1 LNRADDGAG
10 GANTG
15 YPLTVTMRT
24 IARCFLLFGLV
35 AAVPRVAAAQATL
48 AGEVKDTTG
57 AVLPGVTVEAAS
69 PALVEKVRAA
79 VTDGSGRYRIE
90 SLPPGSY
97 TVTFS
102 LTGFAPVTR
111 EDLMV
116 SGSGVITVDVELT
129 VGGLA
134 ETITVTPRRR
144 DESSLDVPGA
154 INAFTA
160 ADIKTAGIDRPQDFV
175 ALTPNMSLVQ
185 TQNQGTSFVTVR
197 GISQARNSEPS
208 VAVLI
213 DGVQMANPSQFNQ
226 ELFDIDTIQVLKG
239 PQGALYGRNAIGGAI
254 IINTRR
260 PGDVFQG
267 NVTVGADSGPGL
279 NVRGSMSGPISD
291 TFKYMATASYLDTQ
305 GYIRNAFLNENA
317 DPFQDVSGRLRF
329 VWEPS
334 NELSA
339 DVRVYASAV
348 RTQALY
354 FNITESVNDTSLP
367 VRVNNAGVN
376 ERNMFGTSLKLDYA
390 TPLGTLTSI
399 TAYDR
404 FNELLTG
411 DQFDFLPIPE
421 SVLFQFF
428 GSDQAQHQFLE
439 VNALSEAL
447 QFASPAT
454 KRVRWIAG
462 AYLISTDR
470 FISTGNVFDL
480 GTGEVPEVKRDPLPL
495 FNPQFTFLADTQD
508 NFAWAVFGNV
518 DVDLTDK
525 LELSMSL
532 RYDRDDRTNITET
545 PAEFIPAPLVGIA
558 FPGQVRTHTW
568 DDVQPKV
575 TLRHKPTRDSTLYVG
590 YSRGF
595 RSGGFNQTGVGAAG
609 IPGVNDLFDAE
620 TADTYEGGAKAEFLD
635 RRVGANVS
643 VFHTQAKGSYF
654 FVFDPNTSTQNLGNL
669 DRVNYTGAEFEVRGR
684 ILDGFDGYVGVGFT
698 DSEIKESRRAAS
710 DVGNE
715 APLVSRYTTNVGLQY
730 RHSLFSELSAFV
742 RSDIEVI
749 GPTWFYP
756 DNFTE
761 RDAVTLLN
769 LRVGVDG
776 TSWSATVWAK
786 NLTDTTYNAE
796 WSPGPMFFPNP
807 GYTNN
812 FVFKAMPRRWG
823 VDLNYRF

>member
-1 LNRADDGAG
+1 
-10 GANTG
+10 
-15 YPLTVTMRT
+15 MRT

-35 AAVPRVAAAQATL
+35 AAVPRVAAGQAIL

-69 PALVEKVRAA
+69 PALTEKVRTA

-90 SLPPGSY
+90 SLPPGTY

-102 LTGFAPVTR
+102 LTGFAPVQR
-111 EDLMV
+111 QDLVV
-116 SGSGVITVDVELT
+116 SGSAVTTVDVELT
-129 VGGLA
+129 VGGMA

-144 DESSLDVPGA
+144 DEASLDVPGA
-154 INAFTA
+154 INAFTQ

-254 IINTRR
+254 IINTKN
-260 PGDVFQG
+260 PGDVFHG
-267 NVTVGADSGPGL
+267 NVTLGSDSGPGIT
-279 NVRGSMSGPISD
+279 VRGGMGGPISD
-291 TFKYMATASYLDTQ
+291 KLKYIASASFLDTK
-305 GYIRNAFLNENA
+305 GYIRNVFLNEDA
-317 DPFQDVSGRLRF
+317 DPFRDVSGRLRLL
-329 VWEPS
+329 WEPS

-339 DVRVYASAV
+339 DVRVYASGV

-367 VRVNNAGVN
+367 VRVNNEGVN
-376 ERNMFGTSLKLDYA
+376 ERNLFGTSLKLDYVK
-390 TPLGTLTSI
+390 PQGTLTSI

-404 FNELLTG
+404 LNEILTG

-421 SVLFQFF
+421 SVLFKFF

-439 VNALSEAL
+439 VNAVSEAL

-454 KRVRWIAG
+454 KRVRYIVG

-480 GTGEVPEVKRDPLPL
+480 GTGEVPEVRRDPLPL
-495 FNPQFTFLADTQD
+495 FNPQFTFLADSQD

-518 DVDLTDK
+518 DVNLTDK
-525 LELSMSL
+525 LELSTAL
-532 RYDRDDRTNITET
+532 RYDRDHRKNTTET
-545 PAEFIPAPLVGIA
+545 PAEFIPAPLVGTA

-568 DDVQPKV
+568 DDLQPKV
-575 TLRHKPTRDSTLYVG
+575 TLRHKPTPDSTLYIG

-609 IPGVNDLFDAE
+609 IAGVNDLFDAE
-620 TADTYEGGAKAEFLD
+620 TANTYEGGAKAEFLD

-643 VFHTQAKGSYF
+643 VYHTQAKGSYF

-684 ILDGFDGYVGVGFT
+684 ILEGFDGYVGVGFT
-698 DSEIKESRRAAS
+698 DSDIKESRRAAS
-710 DVGNE
+710 DVGKE

-730 RHSLFSELSAFV
+730 RHSLRSELSAFV

-761 RDAVTLLN
+761 RDPVTVWN
-769 LRVGVDG
+769 LRLGVDSR
-776 TSWSATVWAK
+776 SWSATVWAK

-812 FVFKAMPRRWG
+812 FVFKALPRRWG

>member
-1 LNRADDGAG
+1 
-10 GANTG
+10 
-15 YPLTVTMRT
+15 MRT

-35 AAVPRVAAAQATL
+35 AVVPRVAAAQATL
-48 AGEVKDTTG
+48 AGEVKDTFG

-69 PALVEKVRAA
+69 PALLEKVRTA
-79 VTDGSGRYRIE
+79 VTDASGHYRIE

-97 TVTFS
+97 TATFS
-102 LTGFAPVTR
+102 LTGFAPVKR
-111 EDLMV
+111 EDLIV

-129 VGGLA
+129 VGGVT
-134 ETITVTPRRR
+134 ETVTVTARRR
-144 DESSLDVPGA
+144 DESSLDVPVA

-160 ADIKTAGIDRPQDFV
+160 ADIKAAGIDRPQDFI

-213 DGVQMANPSQFNQ
+213 DGVQMANSSQFNQ
-226 ELFDIDTIQVLKG
+226 ELFDIDSIQVLKG

-254 IINTRR
+254 IINTKK
-260 PGDVFQG
+260 PSDVFEG
-267 NVTVGADSGPGL
+267 NVTVGSDSGPGIK
-279 NVRGSMSGPISD
+279 VRGSMSGPISN
-291 TFKYMATASYLDTQ
+291 TLKYRATASFFDTK
-305 GYIRNAFLNENA
+305 GYIPNAFLHENA
-317 DPFQDVSGRLRF
+317 DPFRDVSGRLRL

-334 NELSA
+334 KELSA
-339 DVRVYASAV
+339 DVRVYASRV

-376 ERNMFGTSLKLDYA
+376 QRNMFGTSIKLDYVR
-390 TPLGTLTSI
+390 PLGTLTSI

-411 DQFDFLPIPE
+411 DQFNVLPIQE
-421 SVLFQFF
+421 SVLFRFF
-428 GSDQAQHQFLE
+428 GQDQAQHQLLN
-439 VNALSEAL
+439 VNAVSEEL
-447 QFASPAT
+447 HFASPAK
-454 KRVRWIAG
+454 KRVRWIVG
-462 AYLISTDR
+462 AYAISTDR
-470 FISTGNVFDL
+470 FISTGNVLDL
-480 GTGEVPEVKRDPLPL
+480 GTGVVPEVRWNPLPL
-495 FNPQFTFLADTQD
+495 FNPQVTYLADAQD
-508 NFAWAVFGNV
+508 NFAWAMFGNV

-525 LELSMSL
+525 LELSTAL
-532 RYDRDDRTNITET
+532 RYDSDHRENTTKT

-568 DDVQPKV
+568 DDLQPKV
-575 TLRHKPTRDSTLYVG
+575 TLRHKPTRDSTLYIG

-609 IPGVNDLFDAE
+609 IAGVSDLFDAE
-620 TADTYEGGAKAEFLD
+620 TADTYEAGAKAEFLD
-635 RRVGANVS
+635 RRVGANLS
-643 VFHTQAKGSYF
+643 VYHTRAKGSYF

-669 DRVNYTGAEFEVRGR
+669 DRVDYRGAEFEVRGR
-684 ILDGFDGYVGVGFT
+684 ILEGFDGYVGLGFT
-698 DSEIKESRRAAS
+698 DSDIKESRRAAS
-710 DVGNE
+710 DVGKQ
-715 APLVSRYTTNVGLQY
+715 APLVSKYTANVGLQY
-730 RHSLFSELSAFV
+730 RHPLRSELSAFV
-742 RSDIEVI
+742 RSDVQVT

-756 DNFTE
+756 DNFTV
-761 RDAVTLLN
+761 RDPVTLLDMR
-769 LRVGVDG
+769 LGIDG
-776 TSWSATVWAK
+776 KSWSATLWAK
-786 NLTDTTYNAE
+786 NLTDKRYNAE

>member
-1 LNRADDGAG
+1 
-10 GANTG
+10 
-15 YPLTVTMRT
+15 MRT
-24 IARCFLLFGLV
+24 VARCFLLFGLV
-35 AAVPRVAAAQATL
+35 AALPRAAAAQAIL

-69 PALVEKVRAA
+69 PALTEKARTA
-79 VTDGSGRYRIE
+79 VTDGGGRYRIE

-102 LTGFAPVTR
+102 LSGFAPLKR
-111 EDLMV
+111 EGLMV
-116 SGSGVITVDVELT
+116 SGSGVTTVDVALT

-134 ETITVTPRRR
+134 QAVTVTARRR
-144 DESSLDVPGA
+144 DELSLDVPVA
-154 INAFTA
+154 VNTFTA
-160 ADIKTAGIDRPQDFV
+160 DVIEAAGIDRPQDFI

-254 IINTRR
+254 IINTKK
-260 PGDVFQG
+260 PSDVLAG
-267 NVTVGADSGPGL
+267 NVSLGSDSGPGIT
-279 NVRGSMSGPISD
+279 VRGGVSGPISD
-291 TFKYMATASYLDTQ
+291 KLKYIASGSFLDTK
-305 GYIRNAFLNENA
+305 GYIRNVFLNEDA
-317 DPFQDVSGRLRF
+317 DPFKDVSGRLRLL
-329 VWEPS
+329 WEPS
-334 NELSA
+334 KELSA
-339 DVRVYASAV
+339 DVRVYASGV

-376 ERNMFGTSLKLDYA
+376 ERNLFGTSLKLDYVK
-390 TPLGTLTSI
+390 PLGTLTSI

-404 FNELLTG
+404 FNEILTG

-421 SVLFQFF
+421 SVLFNFF
-428 GSDQAQHQFLE
+428 GSDQAQHQFLD
-439 VNALSEAL
+439 VNAVSEAL

-454 KRVRWIAG
+454 KRVRWIVG
-462 AYLISTDR
+462 AYMIGTDR

-480 GTGEVPEVKRDPLPL
+480 GTGEVPEVRRDPLPL
-495 FNPQFTFLADTQD
+495 FNPQFTFLADSQD
-508 NFAWAVFGNV
+508 NFAWAAFGNV
-518 DVDLTDK
+518 DVNLTDK
-525 LELSMSL
+525 LELSTSL
-532 RYDRDDRTNITET
+532 RYDRDHRKNTTET
-545 PAEFIPAPLVGIA
+545 PAEFIPAPLVGTA
-558 FPGQVRTHTW
+558 FPGQVREHTW
-568 DDVQPKV
+568 DDWQPKV

-609 IPGVNDLFDAE
+609 IAGVNDLFDAE
-620 TADTYEGGAKAEFLD
+620 TADTYEGGVKAEFLNQ
-635 RRVGANVS
+635 RVGTNFS
-643 VFHTQAKGSYF
+643 IFHTRAKGSYF

-669 DRVNYTGAEFEVRGR
+669 DRVNYTGAEVEVQGR
-684 ILDGFDGYVGVGFT
+684 ILEGFDGYIGLGFT
-698 DSEIKESRRAAS
+698 DSDIKESRRAAS

-730 RHSLFSELSAFV
+730 RHSLRSELSAFV

-761 RDAVTLLN
+761 RDPVTLLN
-769 LRVGVDG
+769 LRLGVEG
-776 TSWSATVWAK
+776 KSWSATVWAK

-812 FVFKAMPRRWG
+812 FVFKALPRRWG

>member
-1 LNRADDGAG
+1 
-10 GANTG
+10 
-15 YPLTVTMRT
+15 V
-24 IARCFLLFGLV
+24 V
-35 AAVPRVAAAQATL
+35 
-48 AGEVKDTTG
+48 
-57 AVLPGVTVEAAS
+57 
-69 PALVEKVRAA
+69 
-79 VTDGSGRYRIE
+79 
-90 SLPPGSY
+90 
-97 TVTFS
+97 
-102 LTGFAPVTR
+102 
-111 EDLMV
+111 
-116 SGSGVITVDVELT
+116 
-129 VGGLA
+129 
-134 ETITVTPRRR
+134 
-144 DESSLDVPGA
+144 
-154 INAFTA
+154 NAFTA

-254 IINTRR
+254 IINTKK
-260 PGDVFQG
+260 PSDVFHG
-267 NVTVGADSGPGL
+267 NVTLGGDSGPGV
-279 NVRGSMSGPISD
+279 NVRGNMSGPLSKTLKYIASGSFFD
-291 TFKYMATASYLDTQ
+291 TK
-305 GYIRNAFLNENA
+305 GYIRNVFLNENA
-317 DPFQDVSGRLRF
+317 DPFRDVSGRLRL

-334 NELSA
+334 KELSA
-339 DVRVYASAV
+339 DVRVYASGV

-376 ERNMFGTSLKLDYA
+376 DRNMFGTSLKLDYVK
-390 TPLGTLTSI
+390 PLGTLTSI

-411 DQFDFLPIPE
+411 DQFNFLPIPE
-421 SVLFQFF
+421 SVLFKFF
-428 GSDQAQHQFLE
+428 GTDQAQHQYLS
-439 VNALSEAL
+439 VNAVSEAL

-454 KRVRWIAG
+454 KRVRWITG
-462 AYLISTDR
+462 AYLIGTDR

-480 GTGEVPEVKRDPLPL
+480 GTGEVPEVKRQPLPL
-495 FNPQFTFLADTQD
+495 FNPQFTYLADSQN

-518 DVDLTDK
+518 DVNLTDK
-525 LELSMSL
+525 LELSTSL
-532 RYDRDDRTNITET
+532 RYDRDHRKNTTET

-558 FPGQVRTHTW
+558 LPGQVRTHTW
-568 DDVQPKV
+568 DDWQPKV

-609 IPGVNDLFDAE
+609 IAGVNDLFDAE
-620 TADTYEGGAKAEFLD
+620 TANTYEGGAKAEFLD

-643 VFHTQAKGSYF
+643 VYYTQAKGSYF

-669 DRVNYTGAEFEVRGR
+669 DRVNYSGAEFEVRGR
-684 ILDGFDGYVGVGFT
+684 ILEGFDGYVGVGFT
-698 DSEIKESRRAAS
+698 DSDIKESRRAAS
-710 DVGNE
+710 DVGKQ
-715 APLVSRYTTNVGLQY
+715 APLVSKYTTNVGLQY
-730 RHSLFSELSAFV
+730 RHALLSELSAFV
-742 RSDIEVI
+742 RSDVEVI

-761 RDAVTLLN
+761 RDPVTLLN
-769 LRVGVDG
+769 VRLGVDSR
-776 TSWSATVWAK
+776 SWSATVWAK
-786 NLTDTTYNAE
+786 NLTDRKYNAE

>member
-1 LNRADDGAG
+1 MKAATNHQE
-10 GANTG
+10 
-15 YPLTVTMRT
+15 VSMRT

-35 AAVPRVAAAQATL
+35 AVVPRVAAAQATL

-69 PALVEKVRAA
+69 PALTEKVRTT
-79 VTDGSGRYRIE
+79 VTDGSGRYRLE

-102 LTGFAPVTR
+102 LTGFAPVKR
-111 EDLMV
+111 EAVVV
-116 SGSGVITVDVELT
+116 SGSGVITVDVALT

-134 ETITVTPRRR
+134 QEVTVTARRR
-144 DESSLDVPGA
+144 DELSLDVPVA
-154 INAFTA
+154 VNTFTA
-160 ADIKTAGIDRPQDFV
+160 DVIEAAGIDRPQDFI

-254 IINTRR
+254 IINTKK
-260 PGDVFQG
+260 PTDVFAG
-267 NVTVGADSGPGL
+267 NVTLGSDSGPGI
-279 NVRGSMSGPISD
+279 NVRGGMSGPISD
-291 TFKYMATASYLDTQ
+291 KLKYIASGSYFDTK
-305 GYIRNAFLNENA
+305 GYIKNTFLNENA
-317 DPFQDVSGRLRF
+317 DPFQDVSGRVRF

-334 NELSA
+334 KDLSA
-339 DVRVYASAV
+339 DVRVYGSRV

-376 ERNMFGTSLKLDYA
+376 ERNMLGTSLKLDYVR
-390 TPLGTLTSI
+390 PLGTLTSI

-411 DQFDFLPIPE
+411 DQFNFLPIPE

-428 GSDQAQHQFLE
+428 GADQAQHQFLE
-439 VNALSEAL
+439 VNAVSEAL

-454 KRVRWIAG
+454 KRVRWIVG
-462 AYLISTDR
+462 GYLIGTDR

-480 GTGEVPEVKRDPLPL
+480 GTGEVPEVRRDPLPL
-495 FNPQFTFLADTQD
+495 FNPQFTFLADSQD
-508 NFAWAVFGNV
+508 NFAWAAFGNV
-518 DVDLTDK
+518 DVNLTDK
-525 LELSMSL
+525 LELSTSL
-532 RYDRDDRTNITET
+532 RYDRDHRKNTTET
-545 PAEFIPAPLVGIA
+545 PAEFIPAPLVGTA
-558 FPGQVRTHTW
+558 FPGQVREHTW
-568 DDVQPKV
+568 DDWQPKV
-575 TLRHKPTRDSTLYVG
+575 TLRHKPTRDSTLYIG

-609 IPGVNDLFDAE
+609 IAGVNDLFDAE
-620 TADTYEGGAKAEFLD
+620 TANTYEGGAKVEFLN
-635 RRVGANVS
+635 RRVGTNVS
-643 VFHTQAKGSYF
+643 VYHTQAKGSYF

-669 DRVNYTGAEFEVRGR
+669 DRVNYTGAEFEVQGR
-684 ILDGFDGYVGVGFT
+684 ILDGFDGYFGLGIT
-698 DSEIKESRRAAS
+698 DSDIKESRRAAS
-710 DVGNE
+710 DVGKE

-730 RHSLFSELSAFV
+730 RHSLRTELSAFV

-761 RDAVTLLN
+761 RDPVTLLN
-769 LRVGVDG
+769 VRFGVDSK
-776 TSWSATVWAK
+776 SWSATVWAK
-786 NLTDTTYNAE
+786 NLTDNKYNAE

>member
-1 LNRADDGAG
+1 
-10 GANTG
+10 
-15 YPLTVTMRT
+15 MRT

-35 AAVPRVAAAQATL
+35 AVVPRVAAAQATL
-48 AGEVKDTTG
+48 AGEVKDPTG

-69 PALVEKVRAA
+69 PALIEKVRTA
-79 VTDGSGRYRIE
+79 VTDGSGRYRLE

-102 LTGFAPVTR
+102 LSGFAPVKR
-111 EDLMV
+111 EDLIV
-116 SGSGVITVDVELT
+116 SGSGVITVDVALT
-129 VGGLA
+129 VGGVA
-134 ETITVTPRRR
+134 ETITVTARRR
-144 DESSLDVPGA
+144 EESSLDVPGA

-160 ADIKTAGIDRPQDFV
+160 AEIKAAGIDQPQDFV

-254 IINTRR
+254 IINTKK
-260 PGDVFQG
+260 PSDVFES
-267 NVTVGADSGPGL
+267 NVTLGTDSGPGIKA
-279 NVRGSMSGPISD
+279 RGSMSGPISD
-291 TFKYMATASYLDTQ
+291 TLKYIATASYFDSK
-305 GYIRNAFLNENA
+305 GYIRNVFLNENA
-317 DPFQDVSGRLRF
+317 DPFRDVSGRLRL

-334 NELSA
+334 KELSA
-339 DVRVYASAV
+339 DVRVYASHV

-354 FNITESVNDTSLP
+354 FNITESVNDTNLP

-376 ERNMFGTSLKLDYA
+376 ERNMFGTSLKLDYVR
-390 TPLGTLTSI
+390 PLGTLTSI

-411 DQFDFLPIPE
+411 DQFNFLPIQE
-421 SVLFQFF
+421 SVLFNFF
-428 GSDQAQHQFLE
+428 GADQAQHQFLN
-439 VNALSEAL
+439 VNAVSEEL
-447 QFASPAT
+447 HFASPAT
-454 KRVRWIAG
+454 KRVRWIVG
-462 AYLISTDR
+462 AYAISTDR

-480 GTGEVPEVKRDPLPL
+480 GTGVVPEVRRHPLPL
-495 FNPQFTFLADTQD
+495 FNPQFTYLADAQD

-518 DVDLTDK
+518 DVDLTHK
-525 LELSMSL
+525 LELSTAL
-532 RYDRDDRTNITET
+532 RYDRDDRKNITRT

-568 DDVQPKV
+568 DDLQPKV
-575 TLRHKPTRDSTLYVG
+575 TLRHKPTHDSTLYIG

-609 IPGVNDLFDAE
+609 IAGVSDLFDAE
-620 TADTYEGGAKAEFLD
+620 TADTYEAGAKAEFLD
-635 RRVGANVS
+635 RRVGANLS
-643 VFHTQAKGSYF
+643 IYHTQAKGTYF

-669 DRVNYTGAEFEVRGR
+669 DRVDYTGAELEVRGR
-684 ILDGFDGYVGVGFT
+684 ILEGFDGYVGLGYT
-698 DSEIKESRRAAS
+698 DSDIKESKRAAS
-710 DVGNE
+710 DVGKQ
-715 APLVSRYTTNVGLQY
+715 APLVSQYTVNVGLQY
-730 RHSLFSELSAFV
+730 RHPLRSELSAFV
-742 RSDIEVI
+742 RSDVEVI

-756 DNFTE
+756 DNFTV
-761 RDAVTLLN
+761 RDPVTLLN
-769 LRVGVDG
+769 VRLGIDG
-776 TSWSATVWAK
+776 KSWSATLWAK
-786 NLTDTTYNAE
+786 NLTDKKYNAE

-823 VDLNYRF
+823 ADLNYRF

>member
-1 LNRADDGAG
+1 
-10 GANTG
+10 
-15 YPLTVTMRT
+15 MRT

-35 AAVPRVAAAQATL
+35 AAVPRVAAAQAIL

-69 PALVEKVRAA
+69 PALTEKVRTA

-90 SLPPGSY
+90 SLPPGTY

-102 LTGFAPVTR
+102 LTGFAPVQR
-111 EDLMV
+111 QDLVV
-116 SGSGVITVDVELT
+116 SGSAVTTVDVELT
-129 VGGLA
+129 VGGMA

-144 DESSLDVPGA
+144 DEASLDVPGA
-154 INAFTA
+154 INAFTQ

-254 IINTRR
+254 IINTKN
-260 PGDVFQG
+260 PGDVFHG
-267 NVTVGADSGPGL
+267 NVTLGSDSGPGIT
-279 NVRGSMSGPISD
+279 VRGGMGGPISD
-291 TFKYMATASYLDTQ
+291 KLKYIASASFLDTK
-305 GYIRNAFLNENA
+305 GYIRNVFLNEDA
-317 DPFQDVSGRLRF
+317 DPFRDVSGRLRLL
-329 VWEPS
+329 WEPS

-339 DVRVYASAV
+339 DVRVYASGV

-367 VRVNNAGVN
+367 VRVNNEGVN
-376 ERNMFGTSLKLDYA
+376 ERNLFGTSLKLDYVK
-390 TPLGTLTSI
+390 PQGTLTSI

-404 FNELLTG
+404 LNEILTG

-421 SVLFQFF
+421 SVLFKFF

-439 VNALSEAL
+439 VNAVSEAL

-454 KRVRWIAG
+454 KRVRYIVG

-480 GTGEVPEVKRDPLPL
+480 GTGEVPEVRRDPLPL
-495 FNPQFTFLADTQD
+495 FNPQFTFLADSQD

-518 DVDLTDK
+518 DVNLTDK
-525 LELSMSL
+525 LELSTAL
-532 RYDRDDRTNITET
+532 RYDRDHRKNTTET
-545 PAEFIPAPLVGIA
+545 PAEFIPAPLVGTA

-568 DDVQPKV
+568 DDLQPKV
-575 TLRHKPTRDSTLYVG
+575 TLRHKPTPDSTLYIG

-609 IPGVNDLFDAE
+609 IAGVNDLFDAE
-620 TADTYEGGAKAEFLD
+620 TANTYEGGAKAEFLD

-643 VFHTQAKGSYF
+643 VYHTQAKGSYF

-684 ILDGFDGYVGVGFT
+684 ILEGFDGYVGVGFT
-698 DSEIKESRRAAS
+698 DSDIKESRRAAS
-710 DVGNE
+710 DVGKE

-730 RHSLFSELSAFV
+730 RHSLRSELSAFV
-742 RSDIEVI
+742 RSDLEVI

-761 RDAVTLLN
+761 RDPVTVWN
-769 LRVGVDG
+769 LRLGVDSR
-776 TSWSATVWAK
+776 SWSATVWAK

-812 FVFKAMPRRWG
+812 FVFKALPRRWG

>member
-1 LNRADDGAG
+1 
-10 GANTG
+10 
-15 YPLTVTMRT
+15 MRT
-24 IARCFLLFGLV
+24 IARCCLLFGLV
-35 AAVPRVAAAQATL
+35 AVVPRIAAAQATL

-69 PALVEKVRAA
+69 PTLTDKARTA

-97 TVTFS
+97 RLTFS
-102 LTGFAPVTR
+102 LTGFAPAKR
-111 EDLMV
+111 EDLIV
-116 SGSGVITVDVELT
+116 GGSGVITVDMELT
-129 VGGLA
+129 VA
-134 ETITVTPRRR
+134 AADTITVTPRRR
-144 DESSLDVPGA
+144 DEPLLDVPGA

-160 ADIKTAGIDRPQDFV
+160 TDIRAAGIERPQDFI
-175 ALTPNMSLVQ
+175 ALTPNVSMVQ

-226 ELFDIDTIQVLKG
+226 ELFDIDTIEVVKG
-239 PQGALYGRNAIGGAI
+239 PQGAVFGRNAIGGAI
-254 IINTRR
+254 IINTKR
-260 PGDVFQG
+260 PSDVFEG
-267 NVTVGADSGPGL
+267 NVTLGSDSGPGI
-279 NVRGSMSGPISD
+279 NVRGGVSGPISNAL
-291 TFKYMATASYLDTQ
+291 KYIASGSFLDTR
-305 GYIRNAFLNENA
+305 GYIRNVLLNEDA
-317 DPFQDVSGRLRF
+317 DPFRDLSGRLRF
-329 VWEPS
+329 LWEPS
-334 NELSA
+334 NELKA
-339 DVRVYASAV
+339 DVRVYASGV

-367 VRVNNAGVN
+367 VRVNNPGVN
-376 ERNMFGTSLKLDYA
+376 ERNMFGTSLKLDYV
-390 TPLGTLTSI
+390 TPRGTLTSI

-411 DQFDFLPIPE
+411 DQFNFLPIQE
-421 SVLFQFF
+421 SVLFNFF
-428 GSDQAQHQFLE
+428 GADQAQHQFLD
-439 VNALSEAL
+439 VKAVSEAVH
-447 QFASPAT
+447 FASPAA

-462 AYLISTDR
+462 AYLIATDR

-480 GTGEVPEVKRDPLPL
+480 NTGVVPEVRREPLPL
-495 FNPQFTFLADTQD
+495 FNPQFTYLADAQD

-525 LELSMSL
+525 LELSTAL
-532 RYDRDDRTNITET
+532 RYDRDHRENTTRT
-545 PAEFIPAPLVGIA
+545 PADFIPGPLVGIA

-568 DDVQPKV
+568 DDLQPKV
-575 TLRHKPTRDSTLYVG
+575 TLRHKPTRDSTLYIG

-609 IPGVNDLFDAE
+609 IAGVNDLFDAE

-635 RRVGANVS
+635 RRVGANLS
-643 VFHTQAKGSYF
+643 VYHTRAEGSYF

-669 DRVNYTGAEFEVRGR
+669 DRVDYTGAEFEVRGR
-684 ILDGFDGYVGVGFT
+684 ILDGFDGYVGLGFT
-698 DSEIKESRRAAS
+698 DSDIKESRRAAS

-715 APLVSRYTTNVGLQY
+715 APLVSRYTANVGLQY
-730 RHSLFSELSAFV
+730 RHSLRGELSAFV
-742 RSDIEVI
+742 RSDVQVI

-761 RDAVTLLN
+761 RDPVTLLN
-769 LRVGVDG
+769 VRLGVDSK
-776 TSWSATVWAK
+776 SWSAAVWAK
-786 NLTDTTYNAE
+786 NLTDKKYNAE

>member
-1 LNRADDGAG
+1 MSRRWLGTTKEA
-10 GANTG
+10 
-15 YPLTVTMRT
+15 TMRT

-35 AAVPRVAAAQATL
+35 AAVPRVAAAQAIL

-69 PALVEKVRAA
+69 PALTEKVRTA

-97 TVTFS
+97 AVTFS
-102 LTGFAPVTR
+102 LSGFAPMKR
-111 EDLMV
+111 EAVVV
-116 SGSGVITVDVELT
+116 SGSGVITVDVALT

-134 ETITVTPRRR
+134 QEVTVTARRR
-144 DESSLDVPGA
+144 DELSLDVPVA
-154 INAFTA
+154 VNTFTA
-160 ADIKTAGIDRPQDFV
+160 DVIEAAGIDRPQDFI

-226 ELFDIDTIQVLKG
+226 ELFDIDSIQVLKG

-254 IINTRR
+254 IINTKR
-260 PGDVFQG
+260 PSDVFAG
-267 NVTVGADSGPGL
+267 NVTVGSDSGPAIT
-279 NVRGSMSGPISD
+279 VRGGMSGPISD
-291 TFKYMATASYLDTQ
+291 KLKYSVSASILDTK
-305 GYIRNAFLNENA
+305 GYIRNVYLNEDA
-317 DPFQDVSGRLRF
+317 DPFRDVSGRLRLL
-329 VWEPS
+329 WEPS
-334 NELSA
+334 KDLSA
-339 DVRVYASAV
+339 DVRVYASGV

-376 ERNMFGTSLKLDYA
+376 ERNLFGTSLKLDYVK
-390 TPLGTLTSI
+390 PQGTLTSI

-404 FNELLTG
+404 LNEILTG

-421 SVLFQFF
+421 SVLFKFF

-439 VNALSEAL
+439 VNALSEAV
-447 QFASPAT
+447 QFASPAS
-454 KRVRWIAG
+454 KRVRYIVG
-462 AYLISTDR
+462 AYMISTDR

-480 GTGEVPEVKRDPLPL
+480 GTGEVPEVRRDPLPL
-495 FNPQFTFLADTQD
+495 FNPQFTFLADSQD
-508 NFAWAVFGNV
+508 NFAWAAFGNV
-518 DVDLTDK
+518 DVNLTDK
-525 LELSMSL
+525 LELSTSL
-532 RYDRDDRTNITET
+532 RYDRDHRKNTTET

-558 FPGQVRTHTW
+558 FPGEVRTHTW
-568 DDVQPKV
+568 DDWQPKV
-575 TLRHKPTRDSTLYVG
+575 TLRHKPTRDSTLYIG

-620 TADTYEGGAKAEFLD
+620 TADTYEGGVKAEFLNQ
-635 RRVGANVS
+635 RVGTNLS
-643 VFHTQAKGSYF
+643 IFHTRAKGSYF

-669 DRVNYTGAEFEVRGR
+669 DRVNYTGAEVEVQGR
-684 ILDGFDGYVGVGFT
+684 ILEGFDGYLGLGFT
-698 DSEIKESRRAAS
+698 DSDVKESRRAAS

-715 APLVSRYTTNVGLQY
+715 APLVSRYTANVGLQY
-730 RHSLFSELSAFV
+730 RHSLRNELSAFV
-742 RSDIEVI
+742 RSDIEAI

-761 RDAVTLLN
+761 RDPVGLLN
-769 LRVGVDG
+769 LRIGVDSK
-776 TSWSATVWAK
+776 SWSATVWAK
-786 NLTDTTYNAE
+786 NLTDNKYNAE

>member
-1 LNRADDGAG
+1 MH
-10 GANTG
+10 
-15 YPLTVTMRT
+15 TVV
-24 IARCFLLFGLV
+24 RCLLLLGLV

-57 AVLPGVTVEAAS
+57 AVLPGATVEAAS
-69 PALVEKVRAA
+69 PALTEKVRTT
-79 VTDGSGRYRIE
+79 VTDSSGRYRLE
-90 SLPPGSY
+90 SLPAGSY
-97 TVTFS
+97 TLTFS
-102 LTGFAPVTR
+102 LSGFAPVKR

-116 SGSGVITVDVELT
+116 SGAGVVTVDVALT

-134 ETITVTPRRR
+134 QTVTVTARRR
-144 DESSLDVPGA
+144 DELLLDVPVA
-154 INAFTA
+154 VNTFTA
-160 ADIKTAGIDRPQDFV
+160 DVIKAAGIDRPQDFV

-254 IINTRR
+254 IINTKK
-260 PGDVFQG
+260 PSDVFQG
-267 NVTVGADSGPGL
+267 NVTLGSDSGPGI
-279 NVRGSMSGPISD
+279 NVRGGVSGPISSKLKYIASGSFFD
-291 TFKYMATASYLDTQ
+291 TK
-305 GYIRNAFLNENA
+305 GYIKNTFLNENA
-317 DPFQDVSGRLRF
+317 DPFRDASGRLRL

-334 NELSA
+334 KELSA
-339 DVRVYASAV
+339 DMRVYASRV
-348 RTQALY
+348 KTQALY

-367 VRVNNAGVN
+367 VRVNNPGVN
-376 ERNMFGTSLKLDYA
+376 ERNLFGTSLKLDYVKPA
-390 TPLGTLTSI
+390 GTLTSV

-404 FNELLTG
+404 LNELLTG
-411 DQFDFLPIPE
+411 DQFNFLPIPE
-421 SVLFQFF
+421 SVLFKFF
-428 GSDQAQHQFLE
+428 GADQAQHQFLD
-439 VNALSEAL
+439 VNAVSEAL
-447 QFASPAT
+447 QFASPAA

-462 AYLISTDR
+462 AYLIGTDR

-480 GTGEVPEVKRDPLPL
+480 GTGQVPEVKRQPLPL
-495 FNPQFTFLADTQD
+495 FNPQFTYLADSQN
-508 NFAWAVFGNV
+508 NFAWAGFGNV
-518 DVDLTDK
+518 DVDLGAKT
-525 LELSMSL
+525 ELSTSL
-532 RYDRDDRTNITET
+532 RYDRDHRKNTTET
-545 PAEFIPAPLVGIA
+545 PAAFIPAPLAGIA
-558 FPGQVRTHTW
+558 SPGQVRTHTW
-568 DDVQPKV
+568 DDWQPKI

-609 IPGVNDLFDAE
+609 IAGVNDLFDAE
-620 TADTYEGGAKAEFLD
+620 TANTVEAGAKAEFLGK
-635 RRVGANVS
+635 RVGTNVS
-643 VFHTQAKGSYF
+643 VYHTRAKGTYF

-669 DRVNYTGAEFEVRGR
+669 DRVDYTGAEFEVQGR
-684 ILDGFDGYVGVGFT
+684 ILDGFDGYVGLGIT
-698 DSEIKESRRAAS
+698 DSNIKESKRAAS

-715 APLVSRYTTNVGLQY
+715 APLVSRYTVNVGLQY
-730 RHSLFSELSAFV
+730 RHALRSELSAFV
-742 RSDIEVI
+742 RSDLEVI

-756 DNFTE
+756 DNFTK
-761 RDAVTLLN
+761 RDPVSLLN
-769 LRVGVDG
+769 LRAGVDG
-776 TSWSATVWAK
+776 KSWSATVWAK
-786 NLTDTTYNAE
+786 NLTDKQYNAE

>member
-1 LNRADDGAG
+1 
-10 GANTG
+10 
-15 YPLTVTMRT
+15 
-24 IARCFLLFGLV
+24 
-35 AAVPRVAAAQATL
+35 
-48 AGEVKDTTG
+48 
-57 AVLPGVTVEAAS
+57 
-69 PALVEKVRAA
+69 
-79 VTDGSGRYRIE
+79 
-90 SLPPGSY
+90 
-97 TVTFS
+97 
-102 LTGFAPVTR
+102 
-111 EDLMV
+111 
-116 SGSGVITVDVELT
+116 
-129 VGGLA
+129 
-134 ETITVTPRRR
+134 
-144 DESSLDVPGA
+144 
-154 INAFTA
+154 
-160 ADIKTAGIDRPQDFV
+160 
-175 ALTPNMSLVQ
+175 MSLVQ

-254 IINTRR
+254 IINTKK
-260 PGDVFQG
+260 PSDVLAG
-267 NVTVGADSGPGL
+267 NVSLGSDSGPGIT
-279 NVRGSMSGPISD
+279 VRGGVSGPISD
-291 TFKYMATASYLDTQ
+291 KLKYIASGSFLDTK
-305 GYIRNAFLNENA
+305 GYIRNVFLNEDA
-317 DPFQDVSGRLRF
+317 DPFKDVSGRLRLL
-329 VWEPS
+329 WEPS
-334 NELSA
+334 KELSA
-339 DVRVYASAV
+339 DVRVYASGV

-376 ERNMFGTSLKLDYA
+376 ERNLFGTSLKLDYVK
-390 TPLGTLTSI
+390 PLGTLTSI

-404 FNELLTG
+404 FNEILTG

-421 SVLFQFF
+421 SVLYKFF

-439 VNALSEAL
+439 VNAVSEAL

-454 KRVRWIAG
+454 KRVRWIVG
-462 AYLISTDR
+462 AYMIGTDR

-480 GTGEVPEVKRDPLPL
+480 GTGEVPEVRRDPLPL
-495 FNPQFTFLADTQD
+495 FNPQFTFLADSQD
-508 NFAWAVFGNV
+508 NFAWAAFGNV
-518 DVDLTDK
+518 DVNLTDK
-525 LELSMSL
+525 LELSTSL
-532 RYDRDDRTNITET
+532 RYDRDHRKNTTET
-545 PAEFIPAPLVGIA
+545 PAEFIPAPLVGTA
-558 FPGQVRTHTW
+558 FPGQVRDHTW
-568 DDVQPKV
+568 DDWQPKV

-609 IPGVNDLFDAE
+609 IAGVNDLFDAE
-620 TADTYEGGAKAEFLD
+620 TADTYEGGVKAEFLNQ
-635 RRVGANVS
+635 RVGTNFS
-643 VFHTQAKGSYF
+643 IFHTRAKGSYF

-669 DRVNYTGAEFEVRGR
+669 DRVNYTGAEVEVQGR
-684 ILDGFDGYVGVGFT
+684 ILEGFDGYIGLGFT
-698 DSEIKESRRAAS
+698 DSDIKESRRAAS

-730 RHSLFSELSAFV
+730 RHSLRSELRAFV

-761 RDAVTLLN
+761 RDPVTLLN
-769 LRVGVDG
+769 LRLGVEG
-776 TSWSATVWAK
+776 KSWSATVWAK

-812 FVFKAMPRRWG
+812 FVFKALPRRWG